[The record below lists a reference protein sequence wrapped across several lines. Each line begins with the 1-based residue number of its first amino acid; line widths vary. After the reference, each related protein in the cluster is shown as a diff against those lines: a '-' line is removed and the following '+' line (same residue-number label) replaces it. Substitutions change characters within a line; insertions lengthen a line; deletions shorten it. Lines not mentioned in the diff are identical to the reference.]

1 MSSERPRLTLRF
13 GTRSKLW
20 ADVVHAL
27 REQLFVETTLALKV
41 DARVDLSVF
50 APALEKALDLEGT
63 VVQVRAGDGALQ
75 AGVVVRLAETSVAR
89 CREALNAPRNDAMR
103 TTGRSEPRLEG
114 QLAARVTFPD
124 VVPGCTVRGLSQ
136 NGLTLNCTKA
146 YAAGTVLELMVS
158 AGGGEVKVTGAVN
171 WSRPEL
177 GLCGLLLRDTGAEAI
192 DRLVKALTQGN
203 PSTMPRSATVVIAD
217 DDAEIV
223 ELVTKVVKGA
233 GHKVLSAG
241 RGDQALELIRK
252 EHPALAFL
260 DILMPGLDGLE
271 VCRALRADAGLS
283 RIQVVLLSA
292 MNEQRLEEVASAVGA
307 NAWLTKPMRI
317 AAVRVVMEKVLR

>member
-1 MSSERPRLTLRF
+1 ME
-13 GTRSKLW
+13 
-20 ADVVHAL
+20 
-27 REQLFVETTLALKV
+27 
-41 DARVDLSVF
+41 
-50 APALEKALDLEGT
+50 
-63 VVQVRAGDGALQ
+63 LQ
-75 AGVVVRLAETSVAR
+75 TPTKIDQ
-89 CREALNAPRNDAMR
+89 LNADRA
-103 TTGRSEPRLEG
+103 L
-114 QLAARVTFPD
+114 
-124 VVPGCTVRGLSQ
+124 
-136 NGLTLNCTKA
+136 
-146 YAAGTVLELMVS
+146 
-158 AGGGEVKVTGAVN
+158 TGAVN

-233 GHKVLSAG
+233 GHKVFSAG